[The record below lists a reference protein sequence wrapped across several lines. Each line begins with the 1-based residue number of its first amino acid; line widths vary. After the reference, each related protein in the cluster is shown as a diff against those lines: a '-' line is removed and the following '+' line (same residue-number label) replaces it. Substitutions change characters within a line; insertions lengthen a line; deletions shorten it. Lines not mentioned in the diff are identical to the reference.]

1 LKTIGYAILVIAASV
16 SLVFVS
22 VLRPNSFAAAAF
34 IAAWLLLPYAALAS
48 GLVFFA
54 KERSWAIAY
63 VAVTALVA
71 AGGLIFL
78 TDIIFLHPDPQGGIA
93 VVFTPIYQAIGIG
106 MLLPACR
113 WLARR
118 AGVAS

>member
-1 LKTIGYAILVIAASV
+1 MKAIGYAILVVAASV
-16 SLVFVS
+16 SLVFVN
-22 VLRPNSFAAAAF
+22 VLRPNSPAAAAF
-34 IAAWLLLPYAALAS
+34 IAAWLLVPYAALAL

-54 KERSWAIAY
+54 KERSWAITY
-63 VAVTALVA
+63 VAVIALVA

-78 TDIIFLHPDPQGGIA
+78 TDTIFLHPDPQGGIA

-118 AGVAS
+118 AGVAP

>member
-1 LKTIGYAILVIAASV
+1 MT
-16 SLVFVS
+16 
-22 VLRPNSFAAAAF
+22 
-34 IAAWLLLPYAALAS
+34 
-48 GLVFFA
+48 
-54 KERSWAIAY
+54 Y
-63 VAVTALVA
+63 VAVIALVA

-93 VVFTPIYQAIGIG
+93 VVFTPIYQVIGIG

-118 AGVAS
+118 AGVAP

>member
-1 LKTIGYAILVIAASV
+1 VN
-16 SLVFVS
+16 
-22 VLRPNSFAAAAF
+22 VLRPNSLAAAAF
-34 IAAWLLLPYAALAS
+34 IAAWLLLPYAALAL

-54 KERSWAIAY
+54 KERSWAITY
-63 VAVTALVA
+63 VAVIALVA

-118 AGVAS
+118 ARVAQ

>member
-16 SLVFVS
+16 SLVFVN
-22 VLRPNSFAAAAF
+22 VLRPNSLAAAAF
-34 IAAWLLLPYAALAS
+34 IAAWLLLPYAALAL

-54 KERSWAIAY
+54 KERGWAITY
-63 VAVTALVA
+63 VAVIALVA

-78 TDIIFLHPDPQGGIA
+78 TDVIFLHPDPQGGIA
-93 VVFTPIYQAIGIG
+93 VVLTPIYQAIGIG

-113 WLARR
+113 WLTRR
-118 AGVAS
+118 AGVAP